1 MAVLTSGCA
10 GGAGVVL
17 MVTLSQA
24 FRLCGIDHEIV
35 YLQAV
40 GSRDDF
46 FFAAKKIRNK
56 LDMKKIKVIRIEP
69 KFECFGP
76 DYLGMLF
83 VVRGIDKRA
92 LEKLYWKC
100 LQE

>member
-1 MAVLTSGCA
+1 MI
-10 GGAGVVL
+10 
-17 MVTLSQA
+17 TLSQA
-24 FRLCGIDHEIV
+24 FRLCGIDHEVV

-46 FFAAKKIRNK
+46 FFSERKIRNM

-69 KFECFGP
+69 RFDRFGP

-83 VVRGIDKRA
+83 VVRGIDGESLK
-92 LEKLYWKC
+92 KLYWKC